1 MRKSSKT
8 LKNYWRNT
16 KPSFCLR
23 LTSLKKLK
31 GVYRMKECLLASIV
45 LKLKTSKKK
54 EKCMNRR

>member
-1 MRKSSKT
+1 MKKSSKI
-8 LKNYWRNT
+8 LKNYWKNM

-23 LTSLKKLK
+23 LTSLKKQK
-31 GVYRMKECLLASIV
+31 GIYKMKECLPASIV